1 MLLKFFSRVVH
12 GQLARVDDS
21 ASPCHPLVHALTCS
35 PVQAQ
40 WLGSKLRIKLDF
52 FLPILALTPSFAAW
66 VAWLGL
72 LFISYMELLNHAN
85 YCDWLHFYLPR

>member
-12 GQLARVDDS
+12 GQPARVDDS

-52 FLPILALTPSFAAW
+52 FPPNPRAYPKFRRLGGVARIIIIISFIATW
-66 VAWLGL
+66 
-72 LFISYMELLNHAN
+72 
-85 YCDWLHFYLPR
+85 RR